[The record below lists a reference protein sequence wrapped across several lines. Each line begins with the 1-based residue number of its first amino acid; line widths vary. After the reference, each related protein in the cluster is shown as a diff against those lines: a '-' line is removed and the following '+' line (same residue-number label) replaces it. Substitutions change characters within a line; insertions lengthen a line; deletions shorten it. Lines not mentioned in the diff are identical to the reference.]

1 MFFDLPEAFIF
12 VGVLQNCF
20 VTTETFLVLVFFVFI
35 YNQNGILIY
44 FIPLPL
50 LSPWLLLTVVCPS
63 DALHPNPQGW
73 IETKL
78 KLSEKVTHSY
88 WELRNTATALAY
100 NVYCYGGR
108 AVHSDDTWVPCCN
121 CTFWDFL
128 FLYLIC
134 FWNAERVIACC
145 HVFVGVLC
153 CDSREENQEWNTQ
166 RQKKKNTKKGSQ
178 VRQIICFFYSF
189 FFFFPFASQREWRDL
204 SGLQVIEGKT
214 LSALIAPK

>member
-88 WELRNTATALAY
+88 WELRNTATALVY
-100 NVYCYGGR
+100 NVYCCGGR

-166 RQKKKNTKKGSQ
+166 RQKKKKKHKKGLTS
-178 VRQIICFFYSF
+178 
-189 FFFFPFASQREWRDL
+189 
-204 SGLQVIEGKT
+204 
-214 LSALIAPK
+214 